1 MNADTVV
8 IATFTTRVITV
19 QIDIKPGS
27 FPNAIKLQDTG
38 NIPVA
43 IFSTAAFDAR
53 TIDIAGLELNGAG
66 VRIVKGKGYQ
76 ASYED
81 INGDGILDLLVHFD
95 RGDVQLILGD
105 STATVTGKTIDGV
118 IIQGTDSV
126 KVIE

>member
-1 MNADTVV
+1 M
-8 IATFTTRVITV
+8 
-19 QIDIKPGS
+19 
-27 FPNAIKLQDTG
+27 
-38 NIPVA
+38 A